1 MISDYCHISTGAL
14 VNGGVKVGSASFV
27 GSGAVL
33 REGISLPSHTVI
45 SAGKRVMGWPLRQEE
60 SK

>member
-14 VNGGVKVGSASFV
+14 VNGGVKIGTASFV

-33 REGISLPSHTVI
+33 REGIRLPPHTVI
-45 SAGKRVMGWPLRQEE
+45 GAGKRVMGWPPRQEE
-60 SK
+60 PR